1 MEQYL
6 NYGISRFFEDDDLQ
20 ESILDKE
27 FEESLSEVKAQVL
40 LEKFLDCYYSNYQS
54 FKDEFDYKKPGN
66 RIYVY
71 LHDGP
76 VVYYDMV
83 ENKIGLSKREVLT
96 TIKNYQKSL
105 KKLSVM
111 SSFCSMALA
120 IFYDR

>member
-1 MEQYL
+1 M
-6 NYGISRFFEDDDLQ
+6 
-20 ESILDKE
+20 
-27 FEESLSEVKAQVL
+27 KAQVL

-54 FKDEFDYKKPGN
+54 LSFKDEFDYKKHGN

-83 ENKIGLSKREVLT
+83 ENKIGLSKKRSPLT

-111 SSFCSMALA
+111 SSFGSMALA

>member
-1 MEQYL
+1 MAFKD
-6 NYGISRFFEDDDLQ
+6 FFEDDTLQ

-54 FKDEFDYKKPGN
+54 LSFKDEFDYKKHGN

-83 ENKIGLSKREVLT
+83 ENKIGLSKKRSPYYNKELPEE
-96 TIKNYQKSL
+96 L
-105 KKLSVM
+105 KEIVSDGFIRFNGFSNIL
-111 SSFCSMALA
+111 
-120 IFYDR
+120 R

>member
-1 MEQYL
+1 MAFQD
-6 NYGISRFFEDDDLQ
+6 FFEDDTLQ

-54 FKDEFDYKKPGN
+54 FKDEFDYKKSGN

-71 LHDGP
+71 LYDGP

-83 ENKIGLSKREVLT
+83 ENKIGLSKKRSPYYNKELPEE
-96 TIKNYQKSL
+96 L
-105 KKLSVM
+105 KEIVSDEFILLNGFSNI
-111 SSFCSMALA
+111 LQ
-120 IFYDR
+120 

>member
-1 MEQYL
+1 ML
-6 NYGISRFFEDDDLQ
+6 NIYNQLGTIFKLWPLKIFFEDDTLQ

-54 FKDEFDYKKPGN
+54 LSFKDEFDYKKHGN

-76 VVYYDMV
+76 VVYYDD
-83 ENKIGLSKREVLT
+83 R
-96 TIKNYQKSL
+96 
-105 KKLSVM
+105 
-111 SSFCSMALA
+111 SF
-120 IFYDR
+120 